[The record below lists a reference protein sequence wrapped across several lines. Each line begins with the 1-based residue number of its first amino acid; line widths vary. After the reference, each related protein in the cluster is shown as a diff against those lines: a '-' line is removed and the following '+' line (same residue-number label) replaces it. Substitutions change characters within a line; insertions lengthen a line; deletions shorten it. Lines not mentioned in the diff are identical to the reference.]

1 MRKVTVALMLASA
14 VLLVISTAALVREFS
29 IRSQV
34 FSDVTVLPTTSV
46 VFTGQNDRIELVLQL
61 FDQGRLDRIFISG
74 VNGGVGISV
83 KNFDTQFQLSLNV
96 RDAFEAGHIILAT
109 DANTTIE
116 NALEAACW
124 LDKQS
129 NVREIV
135 LIAGRYQMPR
145 ASWALESA
153 LSRPISVLR
162 LSPETP
168 STGDKQLRS
177 NMRELVRFGVTVPL
191 ALIPHHLWPGA
202 RPRGCETDVWR

>member
-1 MRKVTVALMLASA
+1 MRKVSIALMLASA

-34 FSDVTVLPTTSV
+34 FSDVTVLPTTAV

-153 LSRPISVLR
+153 LSRPVSVLR
-162 LSPETP
+162 LSPETSSP
-168 STGDKQLRS
+168 GDKQLRS
-177 NMRELVRFGVTVPL
+177 NMRELMRFGVTVPL
-191 ALIPHHLWPGA
+191 ALIPRHLWPGA
-202 RPRGCETDVWR
+202 RQRGCETDVWR

>member
-34 FSDVTVLPTTSV
+34 FSDVTVLPTTAV
-46 VFTGQNDRIELVLQL
+46 VFTGQNDRIELALQL

-74 VNGGVGISV
+74 VNGGAGISV
-83 KNFDTQFQLSLNV
+83 KNFAEQFQLSLNA
-96 RDAFEAGHIILAT
+96 RAALDTGHIILAT
-109 DANTTIE
+109 DANATIE

-153 LSRPISVLR
+153 LSRPVSVLR
-162 LSPETP
+162 LSPEAP

-177 NMRELVRFGVTVPL
+177 NMRELMRFGVTVPL
-191 ALIPHHLWPGA
+191 ALIPRHLWPGA

>member
-153 LSRPISVLR
+153 LSRPVSVLPQYPACR
-162 LSPETP
+162 TCWPP
-168 STGDKQLRS
+168 
-177 NMRELVRFGVTVPL
+177 
-191 ALIPHHLWPGA
+191 AL
-202 RPRGCETDVWR
+202 

>member
-1 MRKVTVALMLASA
+1 MRKIVVSLLMGSAVMLAM
-14 VLLVISTAALVREFS
+14 STAAFVREFS
-29 IRSQV
+29 IRSQLSV
-34 FSDVTVLPTTSV
+34 DATVLPTTAV
-46 VFTGQNDRIELVLQL
+46 VFTGQYDRIELALQL

-74 VNGGVGISV
+74 VNGGAGISV
-83 KNFDTQFQLSLNV
+83 KNFAEQFQLSLNA
-96 RDAFEAGHIILAT
+96 RAALDAGHIILAT

-124 LDKQS
+124 LDKQP

-162 LSPETP
+162 LSPETS

-177 NMRELVRFGVTVPL
+177 NMRELMRFGVTVPL
-191 ALIPHHLWPGA
+191 ALIPRRLWPGD

>member
-1 MRKVTVALMLASA
+1 MMRKVTVALMLASA

-34 FSDVTVLPTTSV
+34 FSDVTVLPTTAV
-46 VFTGQNDRIELVLQL
+46 VFTGQNDRIELALQL

-74 VNGGVGISV
+74 VNGGAGISV
-83 KNFDTQFQLSLNV
+83 KNFAEQFQLSLNA
-96 RDAFEAGHIILAT
+96 RAALDTGHIILAT
-109 DANTTIE
+109 DANATIE

-135 LIAGRYQMPR
+135 LIAGRYQMSR

-162 LSPETP
+162 LSPEIP

-177 NMRELVRFGVTVPL
+177 KHARADEIRRHSAARFDSPSPVAGSAPKGL
-191 ALIPHHLWPGA
+191 
-202 RPRGCETDVWR
+202 